1 MSEWPESRD
10 YIEALFDTGLCFADD
25 DLIDGTVDLDAQG
38 RPMAKIGNSASIFR
52 LVKNDRAWAVKC
64 FHWHTGDHQ
73 RRYKE
78 IQKALE
84 QIDSRYFVKFEY
96 IKQGI
101 KARGAWYPIVKMEW
115 VEGDTLDVYILEN
128 LQYQGRVANVK
139 KDFKELL
146 RLLSKCGIAH
156 QDLQHGNIM
165 VHMDRIKLVDYD
177 GFFVPSLADLPSLEL
192 GHYNYQHPRRE
203 ITDFGPHLDN
213 FAAWVIF
220 ASLHCLCIDPSLW
233 QKLAGGDE
241 CLLFRQEDFGDTFTS
256 YAFALLESHSSAEI
270 RNTAKFLRSF
280 SEMAGSAPQG
290 LLLTIP
296 SINDT
301 LTTPIDLEPLPPI
314 STPPAWI
321 KAAEQSSKA
330 SRDSTLLGST
340 THSANSGAVTGA
352 NSYAVTGADIGAH
365 SSDNAN
371 SSATTCNNPTATAS
385 SGVSTT
391 SDLSGTRRGFSY
403 GHFREFNDA
412 VKKPAASFEDA
423 ELINAFCILEDTVVG
438 KNSRIYHFQGENR
451 EIALKCFTHHISERE
466 EHYDAIKT
474 ALQGGLRPY
483 CAQVYYLPRGIKIN
497 GQWCAALKM
506 DWLKG
511 QSISQLKTT
520 PVSEAM
526 ASFLA
531 DRFAELMKVMRAG
544 GYAHGDLTL
553 DNLMLVDNDLK
564 IVDYDAMYVPRLTLG
579 QAIESGSPGYQHP
592 QRSLRHF
599 GPYIDNF
606 SAWLIYYMLK
616 KLATKPKLE
625 IALANCLDDER
636 QNAVVKAAL
645 RNLENDRD
653 VELREMGALL
663 KLLLTHPANAT
674 PYLDAELGFEKALKP
689 QAQQAKEGKSNSS
702 PFLKKK
708 PTK

>member
-1 MSEWPESRD
+1 MSDWPESLD

-25 DLIDGTVDLDAQG
+25 DLVDGTVDLDAEG

-177 GFFVPSLADLPSLEL
+177 GFFVPSLNDLPSLEL
-192 GHYNYQHPRRE
+192 GHHNYQHPRRE
-203 ITDFGPHLDN
+203 IADFGPHMDN

-220 ASLHCLCIDPSLW
+220 ASLHCLGIDPSLW

-270 RNTAKFLRSF
+270 RSTAKFLRSF
-280 SEMAGSAPQG
+280 SEKGGSVPQS

-321 KAAEQSSKA
+321 KAAELSSSA
-330 SRDSTLLGST
+330 FRESMLPGST
-340 THSANSGAVTGA
+340 ATGAGVDSGSGAGSGTGSGAGSGA
-352 NSYAVTGADIGAH
+352 NVI
-365 SSDNAN
+365 
-371 SSATTCNNPTATAS
+371 SSAITGNNPAATAS
-385 SGVSTT
+385 SGSSNTA
-391 SDLSGTRRGFSY
+391 SDQSGTRRGFSY
-403 GHFREFNDA
+403 GHFREFNEA
-412 VKKPAASFEDA
+412 VKNPAASFEDA
-423 ELINAFCILEDTVVG
+423 ELINSFCILEDTVVG

-451 EIALKCFTHHISERE
+451 DIALKCFTHHVSERE
-466 EHYDAIKT
+466 AHYEAIKT
-474 ALQGGLRPY
+474 ALQGRLRPY
-483 CAQVYYLPRGIKIN
+483 CAQAYYLTRGIKIN

-511 QSISQLKTT
+511 QNITQLKTA
-520 PVSEAM
+520 PVNEAM

-553 DNLMLVDNDLK
+553 DNLMLVDNDLRV
-564 IVDYDAMYVPRLTLG
+564 VDYDAMYVPGLPLG

-592 QRSLRHF
+592 QRSLKHF

-606 SAWLIYYMLK
+606 SAWLIYYLLK

-645 RNLENDRD
+645 RNLENDRA

-663 KLLLTHPANAT
+663 KLLLAHPANAT

-689 QAQQAKEGKSNSS
+689 QAQQAKEGKSNTS